1 MLSVT
6 AKSSS
11 DNRFLHRIRQS
22 IQKNRVL
29 GLDNFAKLVYKVLFQ
44 IQTLLQTCIFLV
56 LNWLFERKKYI
67 EQNHPNLI
75 VWKTT
80 PLLKSQPLEIS
91 FYFLTFI
98 LVTLLISCHAPI
110 CRLISGPSKLDN
122 LRLLTPIL
130 LEICHDAFMLL
141 RGLKDHL
148 TQRNKSKMKMS
159 KSFQILASVMYRS

>member
-22 IQKNRVL
+22 IKKNRVL

-44 IQTLLQTCIFLV
+44 IQTIPQTCIFWV
-56 LNWLFERKKYI
+56 LNWLFERKKKHI

-110 CRLISGPSKLDN
+110 CRLISGPSKRDN

-130 LEICHDAFMLL
+130 LI
-141 RGLKDHL
+141 
-148 TQRNKSKMKMS
+148 QRSAMMHS
-159 KSFQILASVMYRS
+159 CY

>member
-6 AKSSS
+6 VISSS
-11 DNRFLHRIRQS
+11 DNRFVHRIRQS

-44 IQTLLQTCIFLV
+44 IQTIPQTCIFFFFGIKLAV
-56 LNWLFERKKYI
+56 WKEKKYI
-67 EQNHPNLI
+67 DQNHPNLI

-130 LEICHDAFMLL
+130 LI
-141 RGLKDHL
+141 
-148 TQRNKSKMKMS
+148 
-159 KSFQILASVMYRS
+159 